1 MHITDWRF
9 FKMKKRISAL
19 LLLLVAV
26 LLFAVSCNTG
36 GGEEPAP
43 ELPAEYIF
51 APGSKLYVVHD
62 GSDNATGMISG
73 LTAAITGVSGI
84 VPSVRAEAPTNAE
97 HMILLG
103 DTGHALSEVAYE
115 ILEDS
120 GHTDGYVLYSDG
132 ASLALVWTRDYAAS
146 CAYEYMLANVCKE
159 ATLTLNKGYA
169 NVTEIDV
176 AIHEA
181 QLIEESYAALK
192 GEISDAAIEAIRTL
206 YTLYTDDF
214 YIWLA
219 NLYDPEIGAFY
230 YSNSARDNQPFLPDI
245 ESTAQALSIVKNG
258 GMFRGLGSWATVLP
272 DDVCQKIAQFAYDM
286 QDADGYF
293 YHVQW
298 GKNINTS
305 RRGRD
310 FKSAKGILDAM
321 GIKPKYKLA
330 TDILADDV
338 EDVSGLVKPLGQSAA
353 AAVSAV
359 ISTSTD
365 YLSSEEKFIAYLNTL
380 DFKNNSYSSGHQLS
394 STANQ
399 IKAAGLSQ
407 VCIDYL
413 NARQNPENGFWED
426 TVTYQSMNGFL
437 KISSTYNGLGGH
449 ISYLDRAIDSIFTIL
464 LGEEMPT
471 TLPQIYNLTNGI
483 NNALNNLSAQ
493 GDAELYNS
501 TRQRIRDNAEAIAKT
516 LYKKIATF
524 RCDDGSFSYY
534 VDSCSP
540 TSQGCTVALKCKEG
554 DVNAGSMAFG
564 ALRGFFDI
572 LGLTSPV
579 AYTVYDA
586 EAFCELLANAVPV
599 QKIEL
604 PDPEPVTYEDGELDI
619 STSPS
624 LKAGE
629 LNVIPDPREGGDY
642 VMELV
647 SKPDN
652 SDSVRVVARGVSSNA
667 PSCFVYQADMCFA
680 RNAANGTVFQLNTS
694 TYLINVRISGD
705 NVSFHDCSLTSGD
718 DRFSND
724 MGISLKVGEWFNFR
738 IEYYLGDADNVRIVT
753 YINGEKRFVSDNY
766 YGKQP
771 TLVDQ
776 PNEPQPVATNK
787 GIQFFAM
794 KASDVTAY
802 IDNVLVDSTADV
814 YVPGD
819 DEDKFKD
826 DESTA
831 ANGPLYTFDES
842 TTLPTSIQNSL
853 QSGILDVIAD
863 PRSGATGNVL
873 RFKSAEGLFEYFN
886 VVNHTQGSK
895 GYKISMDMCYTD
907 FNATGVSSRIA
918 LDELFNFDMRCE
930 ADGTISVL
938 VAGQT
943 SVIHKINQGEWFTFS
958 ATLTA
963 TAGGLEVSVS
973 IGDTVIYTN
982 TVATA
987 KATNLRFTTL
997 KAFTH
1002 TTYVDN
1008 VLFEALN

>member
-1 MHITDWRF
+1 
-9 FKMKKRISAL
+9 MKKRISAL
-19 LLLLVAV
+19 LILLASV
-26 LLFAVSCNTG
+26 LIFAVSCNTG
-36 GGEEPAP
+36 GGETTP
-43 ELPAEYIF
+43 ELPESYIF
-51 APGSKLYVVHD
+51 TPGGKLYVVHD
-62 GSDNATGMISG
+62 GSESATGMLSS
-73 LTAAITGVSGI
+73 LTASITGVSGI
-84 VPSVRAEAPTNAE
+84 IPSVRAEAPANAE
-97 HMILLG
+97 HILLLG
-103 DTGHALSEVAYE
+103 DTGHALSKAAYD
-115 ILEDS
+115 ILNSS
-120 GHTDGYVLYSDG
+120 GYTDGYALYSDG
-132 ASLALVWTRDYAAS
+132 ASLAVVWTREYPAS
-146 CAYEYMLANVCKE
+146 QVYEYMLDNLFNE
-159 ATLTLNKGYA
+159 ATLTLAKGYVL
-169 NVTEIDV
+169 VTEIDV
-176 AIHEA
+176 SIHEA

-245 ESTAQALSIVKNG
+245 ESTAQALSILKNG
-258 GMFRGLGSWATVLP
+258 GMFRGLGGWTKVLP
-272 DDVCQKIAQFAYDM
+272 EDVCRKIAQFAYDM
-286 QDADGYF
+286 QDEDGYF

-310 FKSAKGILDAM
+310 FKSAKGILDVM

-330 TDILADDV
+330 TDILADDT
-338 EDVSGLVKPLGQSAA
+338 EDVSCLVKPLGNSVAS
-353 AAVSAV
+353 AVSAV

-365 YLSSEEKFIAYLNTL
+365 YLSSEEKFIAYLGTL
-380 DFKNNSYSSGHQLS
+380 DFANNSYSSGHQLS

-399 IKAAGLSQ
+399 IKAAGLAQ

-413 NARQNPENGFWED
+413 NARQNPENGFWEQ

-493 GDAELYNS
+493 GDTALYNS
-501 TRQRIRDNAEAIAKT
+501 TRQRIRNNAEEIAKT

-540 TSQGCTVALKCKEG
+540 TSQGCLVAIKCKEG

-564 ALRGFFDI
+564 ALSGFFSI
-572 LGLTSPV
+572 LGLTSPR
-579 AYTVYDA
+579 AFTPYDA
-586 EAFCELLANAVPV
+586 EEFCDLLSNATPV

-619 STSPS
+619 STSPA

-629 LNVIPDPREGGDY
+629 LNVIRDPREGGDY
-642 VMELV
+642 VMELI
-647 SKPDN
+647 STPGN
-652 SDSVRVVARGVSSNA
+652 SDAVRVVARGVSSNS

-718 DRFSND
+718 DRFTND

-776 PNEPQPVATNK
+776 PNEPQPVSTNK

-819 DEDKFKD
+819 AEDKFKD

-842 TTLPTSIQNSL
+842 TDLPTSIQNSL

-918 LDELFNFDMRCE
+918 LDELFNFDMRRE

-943 SVIHKINQGEWFTFS
+943 SVIHRINQGEWFTFS

-963 TAGGLEVSVS
+963 TAGGLAVSVS

-982 TVATA
+982 TVAAA

>member
-1 MHITDWRF
+1 
-9 FKMKKRISAL
+9 MKKKILAL
-19 LLLLVAV
+19 LLLLAAV

-36 GGEEPAP
+36 GGEEPPAP
-43 ELPAEYIF
+43 ELPESYIY

-62 GSDNATGMISG
+62 GTDDATAMLSG
-73 LTAAITGVSGI
+73 LTSAITNISGI
-84 VPSVRAEAPTNAE
+84 IPSVRAEVPADAE
-97 HMILLG
+97 HIILIG
-103 DTGHALSEVAYE
+103 DTGHALSEVAYD

-120 GHTDGYVLYSDG
+120 GYTDGYALYSDG
-132 ASLALVWTRDYAAS
+132 ASLALVWTREYPAS
-146 CAYEYMLANVCKE
+146 CAYEYMLANVVSKD
-159 ATLTLNKGYA
+159 TLILNNGY
-169 NVTEIDV
+169 VLSTEIDV

-181 QLIEESYAALK
+181 QLIEESYAALN
-192 GEISDAAIEAIRTL
+192 GQVSEEAIAAIRTL

-230 YSNSARDNQPFLPDI
+230 YSNSARDNEPFLPDI
-245 ESTAQALSIVKNG
+245 ESTAQALGIVKNG
-258 GMFRGLGSWATVLP
+258 GMFRGLGSWAQVLP
-272 DDVCQKIAQFAYDM
+272 EDICHKIAQFAYDM
-286 QDADGYF
+286 QDEDGYF

-310 FKSAKGILDAM
+310 FKSAKGILDTM

-330 TDILADDV
+330 TDNLSDSDDV
-338 EDVSGLVKPLGQSAA
+338 ACLVRPLGGSVA

-399 IKAAGLSQ
+399 IKAAGLAE
-407 VCIDYL
+407 VCIEYL
-413 NARQNPENGFWED
+413 DKLQNPDNGFWEE

-449 ISYLDRAIDSIFTIL
+449 ISYLDRAIDSIFQIL
-464 LGEEMPT
+464 LGEQMPT

-483 NNALNNLSAQ
+483 NNAMNNLSSQ
-493 GDAELYNS
+493 GDTVLYNS
-501 TRQRIRDNAEAIAKT
+501 TRQRIRDNAEAIANT

-540 TSQGCTVALKCKEG
+540 TSQGCAVALKCKEG

-564 ALRGFFDI
+564 ALNGFFSI
-572 LGLTSPV
+572 LGITSPLV
-579 AYTVYDA
+579 YTKYDA
-586 EAFCELLANAVPV
+586 EAFSELLATAMPV
-599 QKIEL
+599 DKIEL
-604 PDPEPVTYEDGELDI
+604 PDPEPLTYEDGELDT

-624 LKAGE
+624 LKAGQ
-629 LNVIPDPREGGDY
+629 LNVIRDPREGGDY
-642 VMELV
+642 VLELV
-647 SKPDN
+647 SMPGN
-652 SDSVRVVARGVSSNA
+652 SDSVKVVARGVSSNS

-776 PNEPQPVATNK
+776 PNEPKPVATNK

-918 LDELFNFDMRCE
+918 LDELFNFDMRRE

-943 SVIHKINQGEWFTFS
+943 SVIHRINQGEWFTFS

-982 TVATA
+982 TVAAA